1 MYLGF
6 SCCFR
11 VAMMDSD
18 LYWDGQQGTCVEAA
32 VKGAVNRV
40 WSQQCQVSTCSLSRS
55 SEGWRPLSTFCDR
68 GSSIL

>member
-1 MYLGF
+1 MATAEKAALYLGF

-32 VKGAVNRV
+32 VKGAVNTV
-40 WSQQCQVSTCSLSRS
+40 WSPQSVESTVSSVNLQ
-55 SEGWRPLSTFCDR
+55 PQ
-68 GSSIL
+68 